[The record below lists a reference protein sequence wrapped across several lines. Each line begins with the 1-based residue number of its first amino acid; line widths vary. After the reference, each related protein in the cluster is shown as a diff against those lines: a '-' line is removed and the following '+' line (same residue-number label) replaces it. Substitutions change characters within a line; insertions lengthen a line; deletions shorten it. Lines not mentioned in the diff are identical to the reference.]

1 VDEGGIMNS
10 LRSIIRSR
18 TAGRGT
24 ATFLSVVLTVGI
36 TISTAPTAWGAGDP
50 EPTFGRVTSGG
61 GALYTAP
68 ALTRSGSTPIT
79 RADAALARARA
90 QIQAHHPLR
99 AIDALLRLRIN
110 VIRANRAARDLIGK
124 PPTDPESDDPPG
136 PPAVF
141 AALALDHRI
150 ASGLVPLFDGRKR
163 ADVVDTLGRA
173 LYATQRQRNRTLDRV
188 IALPA
193 EGDGADYADD
203 MADRL
208 GAYPKEVQ
216 QLRGAVLTYRLT
228 PAARWKLNNAY
239 LRAIATNAKVVA
251 AFGGGE

>member
-1 VDEGGIMNS
+1 MNP
-10 LRSIIRSR
+10 LRSVIGSR

-24 ATFLSVVLTVGI
+24 ATLLSVVLAIGI
-36 TISTAPTAWGAGDP
+36 TGSTAPTAWGAGDP
-50 EPTFGRVTSGG
+50 EPTSGRVTLSAE
-61 GALYTAP
+61 ALQTAP
-68 ALTRSGSTPIT
+68 TLTSARSTPIT
-79 RADAALARARA
+79 RADAALAEAKT

-99 AIDALLRLRIN
+99 AIDALLRVRIN

-150 ASGLVPLFDGRKR
+150 VSGVVPLFDGRKR
-163 ADVVDTLGRA
+163 ADVVDTLGRV
-173 LYATQRQRNRTLDRV
+173 LNATQRQRNLTLDQV
-188 IALPA
+188 IALPP

-208 GAYPKEVQ
+208 GVYTREVQ
-216 QLRGAVLTYRLT
+216 QLRTALLTYRLT
-228 PAARWKLNNAY
+228 SAARWKLHNAF
-239 LRAIATNAKVVA
+239 LRAIATKAKVNA